1 MSDDNDQ
8 VVDLTEDDL
17 EIEIQDDTP
26 EQDRGRTR
34 KTETADAPAAA
45 ADDDDEDLAKHS
57 EGVQKRIKKL
67 KYEFHEERRQKE
79 AAARER
85 EAAVSYAEKVKQE
98 NDRLRKNLTEGE
110 GVLINQAKARVT
122 SELDVA
128 KRAYKEA
135 YEAGDSDAVVNAQM
149 RLMKLQSEA
158 DRVENWQVTP
168 QPEPVAT
175 PAPRPQVPEPD
186 AKAKAWVDKNDW
198 FQTDKGMTRYAML
211 VHEELVESGIDPR
224 SDLYYNRIDEAVQ
237 SRYPDRFA
245 AVDTEVKQPQ
255 RKAGSVVAPGGRS
268 STAPRTKVVITSSE
282 AAIAKRL
289 GISIKDYAAQKL
301 KDMQNG

>member
-1 MSDDNDQ
+1 MSDEQDQ

-34 KTETADAPAAA
+34 KTETADAPAAVE
-45 ADDDDEDLAKHS
+45 DDDEDLAKHS
-57 EGVQKRIKKL
+57 EGVQNRIKKL

-175 PAPRPQVPEPD
+175 PAPAPRAQIPEPD
-186 AKAKAWVDKNDW
+186 TKAKDWVQKNDW
-198 FQTDKGMTRYAML
+198 FQTDKPMTRYAML
-211 VHEELVESGIDPR
+211 VHEELIESGIDPR
-224 SDLYYNRIDEAVQ
+224 SDLYYTKVDQAMQ
-237 SRYPDRFA
+237 KRYPDRFA
-245 AVDTEVKQPQ
+245 ADTEVQQPQ